1 MRYEAWLA
9 TRYLFS
15 QRRDRF
21 VRLVGAIAVGGV
33 ALGVA
38 ALIVV
43 LAVMTGFDRELE
55 AKIIGTNAHIVVERE
70 GGIGRP
76 VEVLQAVRGVPGVAA
91 GAPFLTAQVMLQR
104 SSSAPAKLRRSAAE
118 RDAQSVGVVLRGV
131 DPEAE
136 RGVTDLAR
144 YLIEGRFAMRAGE
157 VLIGAELARRLGLW
171 VGDEVAIVAPLAPRP
186 RYVTVAGLFAS
197 GMYEF
202 DASLV
207 LAPLPDVQA
216 LVGAPGTVGGIGV
229 RLARLE
235 DAPRVKQNL
244 AAALGP
250 GYLVRTWM
258 DLNANLFG
266 ALKLEKTVMFLILA
280 LIVLVASCNIVST
293 LIMTVLE
300 KVKDI
305 GILQAIGATRH
316 GIRLLFTCQG
326 LLIGALG
333 TALGVGGG
341 VALCVLLER
350 YRFIQLPQDIYYIDH
365 LPVAMQWADIGA
377 VVVAAAAITLAATIY
392 PAWLASRLQPVEAL
406 RYE

>member
-1 MRYEAWLA
+1 MRYEFWLA
-9 TRYLFS
+9 RRYLFS

-33 ALGVA
+33 ALGLM

-43 LAVMTGFDRELE
+43 LAVMTGFDRELQ
-55 AKIIGTNAHIVVERE
+55 AKIIGTNAHIVIERE

-76 VEVLQAVRGVPGVAA
+76 VEVLQAVRGVEGVAA
-91 GAPFLTAQVMLQR
+91 AAPFLTAQMMLQR
-104 SSSAPAKLRRSAAE
+104 DGQSA
-118 RDAQSVGVVLRGV
+118 GVVLRGI
-131 DPEAE
+131 DPGAE
-136 RGVTDLAR
+136 RDVTDLSR
-144 YLIEGRFAMRAGE
+144 YLIDGRFEVKAGE
-157 VLIGAELARRLGLW
+157 LLIGTELARRLGAE
-171 VGDEVAIVAPLAPRP
+171 VGDEVLIVAPLSPVPR
-186 RYVTVAGLFAS
+186 RATVAGLFTS

-202 DASLV
+202 DASLA
-207 LAPLPDVQA
+207 LAPLPDVQT
-216 LVGAPGTVGGIGV
+216 LVGAPGAVGGIGV
-229 RLARLE
+229 RLDRLE
-235 DAPRVKQNL
+235 AGRHIQRALVK
-244 AAALGP
+244 ALGG

-300 KVKDI
+300 KIKDI

-316 GIRLLFTCQG
+316 GIRLIFTCQG

-333 TALGVGGG
+333 TGLGVLGG
-341 VALCVLLER
+341 VALCDLLAR
-350 YRFIQLPQDIYYIDH
+350 YQFIQLPQDIYYIDH
-365 LPVAMQWADIGA
+365 LPVAMQWSDVGA
-377 VVVAAAAITLAATIY
+377 VVGAAALITLAATIY
-392 PAWLASRLQPVEAL
+392 PAWLAARLEPVEAL